1 MDVGE
6 MLFRE
11 LFFKDQN
18 DRIAEKIKKDLRAL
32 FNQKGINVTKLIIET
47 KYNKL
52 NVEVCIKGD

>member
-1 MDVGE
+1 MEVVE
-6 MLFRE
+6 MLLRD
-11 LFFKDQN
+11 LFFKEQN
-18 DRIAEKIKKDLRAL
+18 DRVAEKIKKDLRAL

>member
-1 MDVGE
+1 
-6 MLFRE
+6 MLLRD
-11 LFFKDQN
+11 LFFKEQN
-18 DRIAEKIKKDLRAL
+18 DRVAEKIKKDLRAL